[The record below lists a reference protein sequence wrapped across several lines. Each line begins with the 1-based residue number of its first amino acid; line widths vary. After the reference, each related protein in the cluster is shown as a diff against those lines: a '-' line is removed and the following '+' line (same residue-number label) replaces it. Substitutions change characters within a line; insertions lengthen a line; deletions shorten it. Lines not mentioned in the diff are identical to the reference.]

1 MEKLQKFLKAFIFVQ
16 PGIFLINALVQYI
29 DYVKHPDVYM
39 TWSAP
44 WYLEIQITAII
55 TAITVAITAVAY
67 IAVGKLIKKRKDKQ

>member
-16 PGIFLINALVQYI
+16 PGIFLINALMQYI

-44 WYLEIQITAII
+44 WYTEIQITAII
-55 TAITVAITAVAY
+55 TAITVTITVIAY
-67 IAVGKLIKKRKDKQ
+67 IAIGKLIEKRKKDK